1 MKRVLLSGA
10 IMIALSACNNTG
22 DDKKDDLSEDSV
34 GIANGDAKSSDRKT
48 TSDGYTV
55 LFDGVSTAGWHRY
68 GGGMPGT
75 SWKVMNGELI
85 LDSAAKMDGG
95 NLVSN
100 EEYEN
105 FDLKLEWKIA
115 QKGNSG
121 ILFGVHDDSV
131 QFKEPYYTGPEMQ
144 VVDNEGHPDGKIVKH
159 QAGDLYDLIACS
171 TKTVKPAGE
180 WNEAEIKLQ
189 NGKLDLFLNGTNVVS
204 TTMWD
209 DNWNKMVAGSKFK
222 QWPAFGTYK
231 KGHIVLQD
239 HGDMVSFRNI
249 RIKTL

>member
-1 MKRVLLSGA
+1 MKRVLMLGA
-10 IMIALSACNNTG
+10 VVLALAACNNTG
-22 DDKKDDLSEDSV
+22 DDKKDDIPDDST
-34 GIANGDAKSSDRKT
+34 GTGGDAPRAAMNT

-68 GGGMPGT
+68 GGGVPGT

-85 LDSAAKMDGG
+85 LDSAGKMDGG

-100 EEYEN
+100 QEYEN

-121 ILFGVHDDSV
+121 ILFGVHEDSV
-131 QFKEPYYTGPEMQ
+131 QFKEPYHTGPEMQ
-144 VVDNEGHPDGKIVKH
+144 IVDNEGHPDGKIVKH

-180 WNEAEIKLQ
+180 WNEAQIKLQ

-209 DNWNKMVAGSKFK
+209 DNWNKMVKGSKFK
-222 QWPAFGTYK
+222 EWPAFGTYK

-239 HGDMVSFRNI
+239 HDNMVSFRNI

>member
-1 MKRVLLSGA
+1 MKIVLLPVA
-10 IMIALSACNNTG
+10 LMIALSACNNTA
-22 DDKKDDLSEDSV
+22 DDKKDDLSGDST
-34 GIANGDAKSSDRKT
+34 GDAQEAAMKT

-68 GGGMPGT
+68 GGGMPGA

-85 LDSAAKMDGG
+85 LDSTAKMDGG

-121 ILFGVHDDSV
+121 ILFGVHEDSV

-144 VVDNEGHPDGKIVKH
+144 VVDNEGHDDGKIVKH

-180 WNEAEIKLQ
+180 WNEAEIKLL

-209 DNWNKMVAGSKFK
+209 DNWKKMVAASKFK

-239 HGDMVSFRNI
+239 HENMVSFRNI

>member
-1 MKRVLLSGA
+1 MKKLLIIGA
-10 IMIALSACNNTG
+10 AMFALASCNNTG
-22 DDKKDDLSEDSV
+22 DDKKDEIPADSS
-34 GIANGDAKSSDRKT
+34 GTGGGATASKMT
-48 TSDGYTV
+48 TDGYTI
-55 LFDGVSTAGWHRY
+55 LFDGASTAGWHRY
-68 GGGMPGT
+68 GGGTPGP
-75 SWKVMNGELI
+75 SWKVINAELV

-105 FDLKLEWKIA
+105 FDLKLEWKISA
-115 QKGNSG
+115 KGNSG
-121 ILFGVHDDSV
+121 ILFGVHEDSV
-131 QFKEPYYTGPEMQ
+131 KFKEPYYTGPEMQ
-144 VVDNEGHPDGKIVKH
+144 VVDNEGHPDGKLVKH

-180 WNEAEIKLQ
+180 WNEAEVKLQ
-189 NGKLDLFLNGTNVVS
+189 NGKLDLYLNGTNVVS

-209 DNWNKMVAGSKFK
+209 DNWTKMVKGSKFK
-222 QWPAFGTYK
+222 EWPEFGTYK

-239 HGDMVSFRNI
+239 HGNMVTFRNI

>member
-1 MKRVLLSGA
+1 MKKLLIIGTA
-10 IMIALSACNNTG
+10 MFALAACNNTG
-22 DDKKDDLSEDSV
+22 DDKKDDIPSDST
-34 GIANGDAKSSDRKT
+34 GNGGGAMASKMT
-48 TSDGYTV
+48 ADGYTV
-55 LFDGVSTAGWHRY
+55 LFDGASTAGWHRY
-68 GGGMPGT
+68 GGGAPGA
-75 SWKVMNGELI
+75 SWKVISGELV

-100 EEYEN
+100 DEYEN
-105 FDLKLEWKIA
+105 FDLKLEWKIS

-121 ILFGVHDDSV
+121 ILFGVYEDSAK
-131 QFKEPYYTGPEMQ
+131 FKEPYYTGPEMQ
-144 VVDNEGHPDGKIVKH
+144 VVDNEGHDDGKIVKH

-180 WNEAEIKLQ
+180 WNEAEVKLL

-209 DNWNKMVAGSKFK
+209 DNWNKMVKGSKFK
-222 QWPAFGTYK
+222 EWPEFGTYK

-239 HGDMVSFRNI
+239 HGNMVSFRNI

>member
-1 MKRVLLSGA
+1 MKRVLVFGA

-22 DDKKDDLSEDSV
+22 DDKKDDQPDDTI
-34 GIANGDAKSSDRKT
+34 GTGGGDAPASAMKT

-68 GGGMPGT
+68 GGGSPGP

-121 ILFGVHDDSV
+121 ILFGVHEDSV

-209 DNWNKMVAGSKFK
+209 DKWNAMVKASKFK
-222 QWPAFGTYK
+222 EWPAFGTFK

-239 HGDMVSFRNI
+239 HGNMVSFRNI